1 MHATSHWT
9 RCPASARTSGS
20 VLAILLAA
28 FLSGCVATVPPPP
41 PPAPL
46 PADRGAILDTARAQI
61 GLPYRTAGESP
72 RDGFDCSGLVQWVY
86 ARHGIRLPR
95 STADQA
101 HSCRPVA
108 WGQLRAGDLVFFTP
122 SRKSDQL
129 HVGIFDGRGSFIHS
143 PRPGGRVREESI
155 MAPYWRTAF
164 SMGCRVLP

>member
-1 MHATSHWT
+1 
-9 RCPASARTSGS
+9 
-20 VLAILLAA
+20 
-28 FLSGCVATVPPPP
+28 
-41 PPAPL
+41 L

-95 STADQA
+95 SAAEQA

-143 PRPGGRVREESI
+143 PRPVAGCARKASWRRIGARPFPWAAASCRERE
-155 MAPYWRTAF
+155 R
-164 SMGCRVLP
+164 L

>member
-1 MHATSHWT
+1 MHATSPWT
-9 RCPASARTSGS
+9 RCPASTHASGS

-28 FLSGCVATVPPPP
+28 FLSGCAATVPPPP
-41 PPAPL
+41 PHAPL

-95 STADQA
+95 STAEQA